1 MTANREG
8 LVVSHSKQMCI
19 GWGRWD
25 SEHFVLE
32 TYVGWLDGWG
42 TSLEIEEKWRQR
54 HCWDPLGIFP
64 NNVV

>member
-8 LVVSHSKQMCI
+8 LVVLHSKQMCI
-19 GWGRWD
+19 GRGGWD

-42 TSLEIEEKWRQR
+42 TSLEIEEEVEAKAL
-54 HCWDPLGIFP
+54 LGP
-64 NNVV
+64 PWHLPQ